1 MHEIRQLLRRAAWR
15 MAFTEF
21 VRGLVVAIAAGIAG
35 LIVLRLVQQL
45 WPLEAALDWVRIA
58 WYTAGGA
65 VLAALAWTIFTRAS
79 STTVARRVDDGAQL
93 RETIS
98 TAMCVAG
105 SQEPWARVVVDS
117 AVDKARTV
125 KLREAVPIQPP
136 RFWPV
141 PLALALTMLVVWL
154 AVQQRTTSESIA
166 KADEKAEVVKAAE
179 QKKEVEAKI
188 EEWTSQLK
196 LDEGTKDQDAKADAE
211 KLTPKTP
218 EEIRLEAIKK
228 LSNVNDRLEQ
238 LREGDKGAKT
248 DSVQDSMKQLKTPG
262 PGPMQE
268 VAKELAKGNFD
279 KASEELAKALEKMK
293 NGEMSEQDMKKMAEQ
308 LKQLADQLNKIAEDN
323 KQLEKDLEKA
333 GLSKELAKD
342 PEALKK
348 ALENNQS
355 LSEEQKQQLMQQAQA
370 KKESSEMC
378 KNLSKSM
385 NGMCQNMSKE
395 GMNQEGMNQAQQLAQ
410 QLSEMEMMKQEMQ
423 SLEAALN
430 ECKSQMDQLASQCKG
445 GECKGMGEC
454 EGGDPNKNGEWKSG
468 WSNKKG
474 KGSGGPGIGNGTGRP
489 DAKADFQAKTENFK
503 SKNGNGPTIG
513 SSLVDGEQVRGESKA
528 QLADALQ
535 KAADSADEAIAENR
549 VPREYQEAVKNLY
562 GRLKKKLDEQ
572 KAAQQGEKKDDA
584 K

>member
-1 MHEIRQLLRRAAWR
+1 MHEIRALLRRAAWR
-15 MAFTEF
+15 LAFTEF
-21 VRGLVVAIAAGIAG
+21 VRSLVVALAAGIAG

-45 WPLEAALDWVRIA
+45 WPLEAQLDWVRIGA
-58 WYTAGGA
+58 WTAGAAA
-65 VLAALAWTIFTRAS
+65 VAALAWTLFTRANPK
-79 STTVARRVDDGAQL
+79 TVARRVDEGAQL

-105 SQEPWARVVVDS
+105 SDEPWARVVVDS
-117 AVDKARTV
+117 AVDKARAV

-154 AVQQRTTSESIA
+154 AVQQRTTAESVA
-166 KADEKAEVVKAAE
+166 KAEEKAEVVKAAE
-179 QKKEVEAKI
+179 QKKEVDAKI
-188 EEWTSQLK
+188 DEWTSQLK
-196 LDEGTKDQDAKADAE
+196 LDEGNKDQDAKAEAD

-218 EEIRLEAIKK
+218 EAIRLEVIKK
-228 LSNVNDRLEQ
+228 LSNVSDRLEQ
-238 LREGDKGAKT
+238 LREGDKGART

-262 PGPMQE
+262 PGPLQE
-268 VAKELAKGNFD
+268 LSKELAKGNFD
-279 KASEELAKALEKMK
+279 KAAEELAKALEKMK

-308 LKQLADQLNKIAEDN
+308 LKQLADQLNKIGEDN

-348 ALENNQS
+348 ALENNQN

-370 KKESSEMC
+370 KKESSELC
-378 KNLSKSM
+378 KNLSKCM
-385 NGMCQNMSKE
+385 NGMCQSMSKE
-395 GMNQEGMNQAQQLAQ
+395 GMSQEGMNQAQELAQ
-410 QLSEMEMMKQEMQ
+410 QLSEMEMMKSEME
-423 SLEAALN
+423 SLEAAMN
-430 ECKSQMDQLASQCKG
+430 ECKSQMDKLASQCKG
-445 GECKGMGEC
+445 GKCEGMGEC

-489 DAKADFQAKTENFK
+489 DAKADFTTKTERDMGK
-503 SKNGNGPTIG
+503 MGNGPTIG
-513 SSLVDGEQVRGESKA
+513 STLVDGEQVRGESKA

-535 KAADSADEAIAENR
+535 KASESADEAIAENR

-562 GRLKKKLDEQ
+562 GKLKKKLDDK
-572 KAAQQGEKKDDA
+572 KAAEEPKKDDA